1 MSRGVKYM
9 FGDTKKKD
17 EPKKR
22 DEAKDEDA
30 KKPGFFKELILTGQT
45 TRLIVIIATI
55 ISVIIFALLGLLSL
69 LGILQ
74 APLSAVDFFIFA
86 ALSGTG
92 IYGFYETMRLKRIYK
107 IDTIFPDFVR
117 DLAESRRAGMTFTK
131 AILFAS
137 KGNYGILTPE
147 IQKISQQVSWGS
159 SVTDAL
165 LAFANRVRT
174 KSIKRTIS
182 LIIEASKSGGNVA
195 DILDVAARDAR
206 EIKMLEAERK
216 ANMSSYVVVVY
227 VGMFVFLAIILILC
241 TSFIP
246 AMVGGEGAAGMQGV
260 MGGSK
265 LATQSEITTMF
276 FFACIIQG
284 FGSGLV
290 AGVFE
295 DGTFTASVKHVFIM
309 VFSSWFIFKMLLGV

>member
-1 MSRGVKYM
+1 M
-9 FGDTKKKD
+9 FKKKKKED
-17 EPKKR
+17 ELQKMDVVKKV
-22 DEAKDEDA
+22 DDHNDDAA
-30 KKPGFFKELILTGQT
+30 KKPGFIKGLILAGQT
-45 TRLIVIIATI
+45 NRLIIIIATI
-55 ISVIIFALLGLLSL
+55 ASVVVFALLAFLSFF
-69 LGILQ
+69 GILQ
-74 APLSAVDFFIFA
+74 APFSGVDFLIFA

-92 IYGFYETMRLKRIYK
+92 IYGFYETMRLRRITK
-107 IDTIFPDFVR
+107 IDNIFPDFVR

-137 KGNYGILTPE
+137 KGHYGILTPE

-165 LAFANRVRT
+165 FAFSNRVRT

-182 LIIEASKSGGNVA
+182 LIIEASRSGGNVA
-195 DILDVAARDAR
+195 DVLDVAARDAR

-216 ANMSSYVVVVY
+216 TNMASYVVVVY
-227 VGMFVFLAIILILC
+227 VGMFVFLAILLILC
-241 TSFIP
+241 ISFIP
-246 AMVGGEGAAGMQGV
+246 AMVGGAGAEGMQGV
-260 MGGSK
+260 MGGRN
-265 LATQSEITTMF
+265 LASQQEITTTF
-276 FFACIIQG
+276 FYACIIQG

-309 VFSSWFIFKMLLGV
+309 VFASWFAFKFMLGV

>member
-1 MSRGVKYM
+1 MLKNM
-9 FGDTKKKD
+9 
-17 EPKKR
+17 PKSDFIKNI
-22 DEAKDEDA
+22 
-30 KKPGFFKELILTGQT
+30 ILTGQVT
-45 TRLIVIIATI
+45 QFIVKVVTI
-55 ISVIIFALLGLLSL
+55 GSAIIFALLAIFSL
-69 LGILQ
+69 LGVIQGFGTSVDYIVLVIL
-74 APLSAVDFFIFA
+74 SV
-86 ALSGTG
+86 TG
-92 IYGFYETMRLKRIYK
+92 IYGMYTYFCVRRIYK

-165 LAFANRVRT
+165 IAFSKRIKT
-174 KSIKRTIS
+174 KSIERTIS

-195 DILDVAARDAR
+195 DVLDVAAKDAR

-216 ANMSSYVVVVY
+216 SNMASYVVVIY
-227 VGMFVFLAIILILC
+227 VGAFVFLAIIAILC
-241 TSFIP
+241 VSFIP
-246 AMVGGEGAAGMQGV
+246 SMTASGTQGMQGALG
-260 MGGSK
+260 GGSVSQEEI
-265 LATQSEITTMF
+265 LPIFYFATLV
-276 FFACIIQG
+276 QG

-295 DGTFTASVKHVFIM
+295 DGNFSSSVKHIFVM
-309 VFSSWFIFKMLLGV
+309 VFVNWMAFKILLGV